1 MSYTV
6 DVEESDSILFLMP
19 AGEEFDNQDQEKMMG
34 IVRAHTGKGIKGI
47 IVNLRMVEYMPS
59 LFLGTLVEILKE
71 AKAKH
76 IKFALA
82 EAGEKSLY
90 IIKATK
96 LDTVFKIFGDSHE
109 AYVELSK

>member
-19 AGEEFDNQDQEKMMG
+19 SGEEFDNQDQEKMMG
-34 IVRAHTGKGIKGI
+34 IVRAHIDKGIKGI

-71 AKAKH
+71 MKARH
-76 IKFALA
+76 MKFALA
-82 EAGEKSLY
+82 EVNAQCLY

-96 LDTVFKIFGDSHE
+96 LDTVFRIFGDSHA
-109 AYVELSK
+109 AYAEFLK